1 MTTVIAVEPNTL
13 LRLGILQLL
22 GKPTFDVSSRGIDYS
37 QLFKTEPGQDSVDL
51 ILLSVPQVYDRVVEL
66 IAVAQRGYD
75 PKRILLLSS
84 TPALT
89 YSLLNLPPIV
99 AGYISKYSS
108 REVLT
113 ASVMLVLAGGKCFP
127 VQEAAQDAA
136 SEGNAQA
143 SATPRRRWYDKPTLP
158 PAPASDDVQPGN
170 LTASRSS
177 AGSVGR
183 QFAADNARDA
193 AIRPKEAQHLSP
205 SVIANEAEMLGV
217 TPRQFEVL
225 ALLAKGCSIKGI
237 SRELNISIATT
248 KVHAQTLYQRLGVHN
263 RNAAI
268 HTAFSHGATLGWSGL
283 DVDVSGG
290 NVVKS

>member
-1 MTTVIAVEPNTL
+1 VIAVEPNTL

-75 PKRILLLSS
+75 PKHILLLSS

-113 ASVMLVLAGGKCFP
+113 ASIMLVLAGGKCFP
-127 VQEAAQDAA
+127 VQEAAQAEGSESAA
-136 SEGNAQA
+136 RDRSV
-143 SATPRRRWYDKPTLP
+143 TPRRRWYDKPTP
-158 PAPASDDVQPGN
+158 PPSAATDIAQPDNLAAAS
-170 LTASRSS
+170 
-177 AGSVGR
+177 GSFEPLSQR
-183 QFAADNARDA
+183 FAAHNVRDA

-290 NVVKS
+290 NVAKS